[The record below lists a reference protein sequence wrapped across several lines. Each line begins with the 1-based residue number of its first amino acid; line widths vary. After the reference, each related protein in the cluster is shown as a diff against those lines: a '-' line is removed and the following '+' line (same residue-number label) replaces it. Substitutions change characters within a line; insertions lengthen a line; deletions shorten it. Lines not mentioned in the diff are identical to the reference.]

1 MWVRDIF
8 YPNLKKALNIRVML
22 VYYKFYYIGPTNWYV
37 INEVIQYSF
46 IILLKFHLIVTLVCK
61 LFVVKFVINLAFSP
75 HKKTVWKMLKPIQI
89 LGKKIYKLIWQEYDQ
104 CYLNNIIKWMFE

>member
-1 MWVRDIF
+1 MWVRDIV

-75 HKKTVWKMLKPIQI
+75 HKKLCMKNAKANTNFRKKNLQTDMTGIWSVLLK
-89 LGKKIYKLIWQEYDQ
+89 
-104 CYLNNIIKWMFE
+104 